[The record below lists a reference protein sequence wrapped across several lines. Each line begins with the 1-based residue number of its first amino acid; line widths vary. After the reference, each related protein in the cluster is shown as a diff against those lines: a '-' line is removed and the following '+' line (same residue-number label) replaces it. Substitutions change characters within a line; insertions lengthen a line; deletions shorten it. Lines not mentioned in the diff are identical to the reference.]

1 MHRKLRDVLGADAGD
16 ELVNLL
22 EVAQATRGD
31 IAELRHE
38 MELRFTAIEG
48 RFTGLEGRFAAIDAR
63 FDAIDARFGAIGER
77 FDTRFDAIGERFDAR
92 CGGIEAKFPS
102 LRAELEAGM
111 KGSIEAGLKEQT
123 RFFFLAWA
131 VQLAAIVGLYAR

>member
-1 MHRKLRDVLGADAGD
+1 MPISPHLHRKLRDALGADAGD
-16 ELVNLL
+16 DLVNLL

-38 MELRFTAIEG
+38 MELKFAALDGKVDSLDGKFPTLKAELSVAIE
-48 RFTGLEGRFAAIDAR
+48 
-63 FDAIDARFGAIGER
+63 
-77 FDTRFDAIGERFDAR
+77 
-92 CGGIEAKFPS
+92 K
-102 LRAELEAGM
+102 
-111 KGSIEAGLKEQT
+111 GLKEQT

>member
-1 MHRKLRDVLGADAGD
+1 M
-16 ELVNLL
+16 NLL

-38 MELRFTAIEG
+38 MELKFAA
-48 RFTGLEGRFAAIDAR
+48 LEG
-63 FDAIDARFGAIGER
+63 
-77 FDTRFDAIGERFDAR
+77 
-92 CGGIEAKFPS
+92 KFPT
-102 LRAELEAGM
+102 LKAELAE
-111 KGSIEAGLKEQT
+111 SIEKSLKEQT

>member
-1 MHRKLRDVLGADAGD
+1 MPISPHLHRKLRDALGADAGD
-16 ELVNLL
+16 DLVNLL

-38 MELRFTAIEG
+38 MELKFAA
-48 RFTGLEGRFAAIDAR
+48 LEGKFASLE
-63 FDAIDARFGAIGER
+63 G
-77 FDTRFDAIGERFDAR
+77 
-92 CGGIEAKFPS
+92 KFPT
-102 LRAELEAGM
+102 LRAELAE
-111 KGSIEAGLKEQT
+111 SIEKSLKEQT